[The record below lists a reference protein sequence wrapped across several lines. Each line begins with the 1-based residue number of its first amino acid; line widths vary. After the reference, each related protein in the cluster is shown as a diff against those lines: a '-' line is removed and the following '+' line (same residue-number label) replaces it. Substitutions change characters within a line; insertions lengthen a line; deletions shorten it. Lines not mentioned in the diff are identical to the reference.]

1 MNRIRYS
8 DKIRWLE
15 QRRFQA
21 SLLSVPA
28 EGDPWERG
36 CMDEEERKS
45 APRRG
50 ERKDLFTDYLKI
62 ITKQAEGRIRF
73 LHLTNFSELPSLKKI
88 NMN

>member
-1 MNRIRYS
+1 MNR
-8 DKIRWLE
+8 IRWLE
-15 QRRFQA
+15 QPRSQA

-50 ERKDLFTDYLKI
+50 ERTARKDLFKDYFKI
-62 ITKQAEGRIRF
+62 ITKQAEGRIP
-73 LHLTNFSELPSLKKI
+73 LLQLTNFSELPSLKKI
-88 NMN
+88 NMNK